1 MILYYIVSPKGEIMY
16 SEVKTFLKKQS
27 TLTGMYMSITTS
39 LNTTVRL
46 TSNHLIYSRK
56 NCDEKFNSVYVFQH
70 PATLAINCCTS
81 WYFPFCQI
89 YLNIFE

>member
-1 MILYYIVSPKGEIMY
+1 MY

-46 TSNHLIYSRK
+46 TSNHLIYARR
-56 NCDEKFNSVYVFQH
+56 NFDEKFNSVYVFQH
-70 PATLAINCCTS
+70 SATLAINYNS
-81 WYFPFCQI
+81 SI
-89 YLNIFE
+89 